1 MPTGRAGLQAS
12 QSAPWRSGSI
22 QSSSAASPRSA
33 VTSSALGAAG
43 RSGINAGSAG
53 NAASLSAASA
63 ATTAGQRGRLTP
75 TRLGTP
81 PSLAASTPLGARS
94 SMGLSA
100 ISSSRS
106 ATVPAVGAAATSN
119 FNSSTVPNLAQ
130 SASYG
135 RPYWSHGCSSGYYG
149 GYYGYPYYGYGYPY
163 YGHCGYP
170 GFGFYAYPF
179 AFGFGFSVSFG
190 YPYGGYP
197 YGGYYSPYA
206 YGAYCYPYAGYYYG
220 YPYSYLNDYGC
231 DFYDGY
237 YVRFGYARASYYV
250 ACSGYGCHGYDHHC
264 HHYACSSHGDH
275 VYHVRD
281 CPECYPSGS
290 LTYEVDVPDEAIAGA
305 TPQVESREISPP
317 DGEVAASEPLEPKEA
332 FLAGLKP
339 AQLSFVMGLDD
350 LRKGNYE
357 DATESLYSASL
368 EDPESRLVKVF
379 LATSLFSVGEHGYA
393 AEYLRLGLDGW
404 DAFPSYSWDVRDA
417 YGVPGDFDRHMA
429 ALEEEV
435 RTRPGDADRLLVLGF
450 LKTHSGQ
457 PEGAASAFESLQAVS
472 TDPVDD
478 ALAERY
484 VAEIED
490 RNGTFPRDPSEAARL
505 AADEEPAVQAF
516 LASQSVADVPALP
529 IR

>member
-1 MPTGRAGLQAS
+1 
-12 QSAPWRSGSI
+12 
-22 QSSSAASPRSA
+22 
-33 VTSSALGAAG
+33 VTSSTVSSRTPGVAG

-53 NAASLSAASA
+53 SAASLSAAT
-63 ATTAGQRGRLTP
+63 ATTPGQRGRLTP

-81 PSLAASTPLGARS
+81 PSLATSTPLGARS
-94 SMGLSA
+94 STGLSA

-106 ATVPAVGAAATSN
+106 ATVPGVGAAAATSN

-130 SASYG
+130 AASYG
-135 RPYWSHGCSSGYYG
+135 RPYWSNGYPYYGSGGYYG
-149 GYYGYPYYGYGYPY
+149 YPGYGYGYGYYGYPYYG
-163 YGHCGYP
+163 HCAYP
-170 GFGFYAYPF
+170 GFGFYGYPF

-190 YPYGGYP
+190 YPYY
-197 YGGYYSPYA
+197 GYYSPYA

-220 YPYSYLNDYGC
+220 YPYRYLDHYYDC

-237 YVRFGYARASYYV
+237 YVRFGYARASYYA
-250 ACSGYGCHGYDHHC
+250 ACSGYGYHGYDHHC

-275 VYHVRD
+275 EYHVRD

-290 LTYEVDVPDEAIAGA
+290 LTVDVDVPDEAITGA
-305 TPQVESREISPP
+305 TPQVESREISPTG
-317 DGEVAASEPLEPKEA
+317 GEGAARPLGSKEA

-339 AQLSFVMGLDD
+339 AQLSFVMGLED

-357 DATESLYSASL
+357 EATESLYSASL
-368 EDPESRLVKVF
+368 EDPDSRLVKVF
-379 LATSLFSVGEHGYA
+379 LATSLFSVGEHAYA

-404 DAFPSYSWDVRDA
+404 DAFPSYTWDVRGA
-417 YGVPGDFDRHMA
+417 YGVPGDFDRHLA
-429 ALEEEV
+429 SLEEEV
-435 RTRPGDADRLLVLGF
+435 RARPGDADRLLVLGF
-450 LKTHSGQ
+450 LKMHSGQ
-457 PEGAASAFESLQAVS
+457 PEGAASAFDSLGAVS

-478 ALAERY
+478 ALASRY

-505 AADEEPAVQAF
+505 ATDEEPAVRAF
-516 LASQSVADVPALP
+516 LASQSPADVPELP